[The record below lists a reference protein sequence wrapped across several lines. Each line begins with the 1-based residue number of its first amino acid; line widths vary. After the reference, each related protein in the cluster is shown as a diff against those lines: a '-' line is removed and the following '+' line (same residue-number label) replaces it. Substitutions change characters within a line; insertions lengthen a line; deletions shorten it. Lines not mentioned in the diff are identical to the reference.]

1 MEILQLSEHGIS
13 DQALYGKME
22 SGLNGPGQHI
32 TSCPRSA
39 CVHTFTTF
47 FFYQLSKN
55 LIYSSCLSMMV
66 YYYINRVIHLR
77 RSE

>member
-22 SGLNGPGQHI
+22 SGSNGPGQDM

-39 CVHTFTTF
+39 CLHTFSLLLYSF
-47 FFYQLSKN
+47 LSIEQGFDIFQL
-55 LIYSSCLSMMV
+55 LIYDGLLFL
-66 YYYINRVIHLR
+66 HK
-77 RSE
+77 

>member
-1 MEILQLSEHGIS
+1 MEILLLSEHGIS
-13 DQALYGKME
+13 DQALFGKME
-22 SGLNGPGQHI
+22 SGLNGPGQDM

-39 CVHTFTTF
+39 CVHTSSVF
-47 FFYQLSKN
+47 FFNQMSKN
-55 LIYSSCLSMMV
+55 LIYFSCLSMMV